1 MNKMIFSAGL
11 IVAVFFLVTN
21 SMIAQETETEK
32 TKVEQV
38 RSGFVDNDGDGV
50 CDHYDGKR
58 PGKGLGPGHGLGEG
72 RADGKRLGQGRGLR
86 DGSGYGERRLD
97 GSGPGRGL
105 RKGLRDGSGPRCRR
119 APQK

>member
-1 MNKMIFSAGL
+1 MIFSACL

-21 SMIAQETETEK
+21 SMIAQEAETEK

-58 PGKGLGPGHGLGEG
+58 PGKGHGPGHGLGEG